1 MFVCGYL
8 HEGIGS
14 YFGRSE
20 ETGGGWIRGFI
31 AGLQEAG
38 GTELY
43 YAAFE
48 KADEDRIETHLVD
61 GIHYAL
67 ILYKNKEMIRQYMDN
82 YPCDVYHL
90 FGIENEYV
98 YDLIPYL
105 DMHKTLV
112 YIQGIIDVYK
122 HYYYADYD
130 RFHKISPLFRLYMYL
145 RKKEFEKRQGPEQT
159 IMREARYTAGRTD
172 WDEAYVRISHSQA
185 RYFHLNES
193 LRDAFYTAEPWTVS
207 GMDPHT
213 VFVTQANYSIKAPHM
228 IVEIIRLLKKKYPDV
243 KCYIGGENLM
253 KADSAATK
261 LGISYASYIQKLIRE
276 YKLEESI
283 IFLGSLKADEVVHQL
298 QKANVFLSASSIEN
312 SPNSLQEAMLAG
324 TPSISSF
331 VGGVPTLVQDETQ
344 CMLYPFNDPEQ
355 AAFKISR
362 MFDDPELCARMSQ
375 AGRERIRELTD
386 IGNNGR
392 TLKKIYETIM
402 NDTKEDRR

>member
-48 KADEDRIETHLVD
+48 KADEDRIETHLVN

-130 RFHKISPLFRLYMYL
+130 RFHKISPL
-145 RKKEFEKRQGPEQT
+145 
-159 IMREARYTAGRTD
+159 
-172 WDEAYVRISHSQA
+172 
-185 RYFHLNES
+185 
-193 LRDAFYTAEPWTVS
+193 
-207 GMDPHT
+207 
-213 VFVTQANYSIKAPHM
+213 
-228 IVEIIRLLKKKYPDV
+228 
-243 KCYIGGENLM
+243 
-253 KADSAATK
+253 
-261 LGISYASYIQKLIRE
+261 
-276 YKLEESI
+276 
-283 IFLGSLKADEVVHQL
+283 
-298 QKANVFLSASSIEN
+298 
-312 SPNSLQEAMLAG
+312 
-324 TPSISSF
+324 
-331 VGGVPTLVQDETQ
+331 
-344 CMLYPFNDPEQ
+344 
-355 AAFKISR
+355 
-362 MFDDPELCARMSQ
+362 
-375 AGRERIRELTD
+375 
-386 IGNNGR
+386 
-392 TLKKIYETIM
+392 
-402 NDTKEDRR
+402 